1 MTKINNPM
9 SKEVRGYVMLMLM
22 RSQESDYIQS
32 YNDEDYTEY
41 DDISYVMEML
51 D

>member
-1 MTKINNPM
+1 
-9 SKEVRGYVMLMLM
+9 MLMLM
-22 RSQESDYIQS
+22 RSHEPDYAQS

-41 DDISYVMEML
+41 DDISYVIEML